1 MRRPL
6 GGQRLWLLLRPVRC
20 QAFDLPHVLPRLA
33 DRDRCEGRG
42 AELSAD
48 GTAFTDSVFITSRD
62 GRNFRHSNDVF
73 LPPGLRTRDNYIA
86 RHIVE
91 TASTK
96 DDSPRELSLYATESY
111 FTGRNS
117 RLRRYSLRIDG
128 FSSMHGKL
136 QPGEFTTKP
145 LTFTG
150 KELSLNVAT
159 SAAGKV
165 QIALLNPAATPIPGF
180 TREDCDLIFGDSLDY
195 RVSWKG
201 NTSVAALIGKPVVLK
216 VWMQEADLFA
226 MQFRE

>member
-73 LPPGLRTRDNYIA
+73 LPPGLRTRHNWSYGDNYIA

-96 DDSPRELSLYATESY
+96 DDSPR
-111 FTGRNS
+111 
-117 RLRRYSLRIDG
+117 
-128 FSSMHGKL
+128 
-136 QPGEFTTKP
+136 
-145 LTFTG
+145 
-150 KELSLNVAT
+150 ELSLNVAT